1 MRLMIR
7 YMPRPSTGRHSRNTS
22 EISASMVSAITME
35 KISVMGERTAMRMII
50 WKAFCTLVTSV
61 VRRVM
66 IEEVLN
72 LSILEKE

>member
-1 MRLMIR
+1 
-7 YMPRPSTGRHSRNTS
+7 
-22 EISASMVSAITME
+22 MVSAITME